1 MDTLRPGL
9 LGQKEM
15 VVEEKDLASVMGNVG
30 AEVLSTH
37 CVVLLMELAS
47 GNAVEDHLDQ
57 GQMVVGTWI
66 GIRHLAAVPK
76 GFRVTAESRLTEIQG
91 RKLTFDVAAY
101 DPYEKI
107 AEGRNELLIV
117 SADRFLERVKRK
129 LQGHTSG
136 RRSHEHI

>member
-1 MDTLRPGL
+1 MEPLRPGL
-9 LGQKEM
+9 CGQKEM

-30 AEVLSTH
+30 ADVLSTH

-47 GNAVEDHLDQ
+47 RNAVEDHLGQ

-76 GFRVTAESRLTEIQG
+76 GFKVRAESRLREIQG

-129 LQGHTSG
+129 L
-136 RRSHEHI
+136 

>member
-1 MDTLRPGL
+1 MNLLSPGL

-15 VVEEKDLASVMGNVG
+15 VVEEQHLASVMGNVG
-30 AEVLSTH
+30 VEVLSTH

-47 GNAVEDHLDQ
+47 RNAVESLLEK

-76 GFRVTAESRLTEIQG
+76 GLKVRAESRLTEIRG
-91 RKLTFDVAAY
+91 RKLTFDVSVY
-101 DPYEKI
+101 DPKEKI

-117 SADRFLERVKRK
+117 SADKFLERVKRK
-129 LQGHTSG
+129 L
-136 RRSHEHI
+136 

>member
-1 MDTLRPGL
+1 MEPLRPGL
-9 LGQKEM
+9 CGQKEM

-30 AEVLSTH
+30 ADVLSTH

-47 GNAVEDHLDQ
+47 RNAVEDHLGR
-57 GQMVVGTWI
+57 GQVVVGTWI

-76 GFRVTAESRLTEIQG
+76 GFKVRAESRLREIQG

-117 SADRFLERVKRK
+117 SADRFLERVNRK
-129 LQGHTSG
+129 V
-136 RRSHEHI
+136 

>member
-47 GNAVEDHLDQ
+47 RNAVEDHLDQ

-76 GFRVTAESRLTEIQG
+76 GFKVRAESRLREIQG
-91 RKLTFDVAAY
+91 RRLTFDVVAY

-117 SADRFLERVKRK
+117 LVDRFREKVKRK
-129 LQGHTSG
+129 L
-136 RRSHEHI
+136 

>member
-1 MDTLRPGL
+1 MDMLRPGL

-47 GNAVEDHLDQ
+47 RNAVNKFLGKD
-57 GQMVVGTWI
+57 QMVVGTWI
-66 GIRHLAAVPK
+66 DIRHLAAVPK
-76 GFRVTAESRLTEIQG
+76 GFKVRAESRLREIQG

-101 DPYEKI
+101 DRSEKI

-117 SADRFLERVKRK
+117 SADRFLERVNRK
-129 LQGHTSG
+129 L
-136 RRSHEHI
+136 

>member
-1 MDTLRPGL
+1 

-15 VVEEKDLASVMGNVG
+15 VVEEGDLASVMGNVG

-47 GNAVEDHLDQ
+47 RNAVEDHLDQ

-76 GFRVTAESRLTEIQG
+76 GFKVRAESRLREIQG

-129 LQGHTSG
+129 LRGPTPG
-136 RRSHEHI
+136 MRSHEHI

>member
-1 MDTLRPGL
+1 MEPLRPGL
-9 LGQKEM
+9 FGQKEM

-30 AEVLSTH
+30 ADVLSTH

-47 GNAVEDHLDQ
+47 RNAVDKFLGQ

-76 GFRVTAESRLTEIQG
+76 GFKVRAESRLREIQG

-129 LQGHTSG
+129 L
-136 RRSHEHI
+136 

>member
-1 MDTLRPGL
+1 MKPLRPGL
-9 LGQKEM
+9 FGQKEM
-15 VVEEKDLASVMGNVG
+15 VVQEKDLSSVTGNVG

-47 GNAVEDHLDQ
+47 RDAVEKFLEK

-76 GFRVTAESRLTEIQG
+76 GFKVRAESRLSEVQG
-91 RKLTFDVAAY
+91 RRLFFDVAAF
-101 DPYEKI
+101 DPHEKI

-117 SADRFLERVKRK
+117 SSERFIERVKRK
-129 LQGHTSG
+129 F
-136 RRSHEHI
+136 

>member
-1 MDTLRPGL
+1 MEKLRPGL
-9 LGQKEM
+9 FGQKEM
-15 VVEEKDLASVMGNVG
+15 VVEEKDLSSVTGNVG

-47 GNAVEDHLDQ
+47 RNAVEKLLED
-57 GQMVVGTWI
+57 GRMVVGTWI

-76 GFRVTAESRLTEIQG
+76 GFKVRAESSLRAIQG
-91 RKLTFDVAAY
+91 RKLIFDVAAY

-107 AEGRNELLIV
+107 ADGRNELLIV

-129 LQGHTSG
+129 L
-136 RRSHEHI
+136 

>member
-1 MDTLRPGL
+1 MEPLRPGL
-9 LGQKEM
+9 FGQKEM
-15 VVEEKDLASVMGNVG
+15 VVDEKDLSSVAGNVG

-47 GNAVEDHLDQ
+47 RDAVEKFLEK

-76 GFRVTAESRLTEIQG
+76 GCKVRAESRLMEVQG
-91 RKLTFDVAAY
+91 RKLVFDVAAF
-101 DPYEKI
+101 DPHEKI

-117 SADRFLERVKRK
+117 STDRFLEKVNRK
-129 LQGHTSG
+129 K
-136 RRSHEHI
+136 

>member
-1 MDTLRPGL
+1 MAEETAMEPLRPGL
-9 LGQKEM
+9 CGQTEM

-30 AEVLSTH
+30 VDVLSTH

-47 GNAVEDHLDQ
+47 RNAVEDRLGQ

-76 GFRVTAESRLTEIQG
+76 GFKVRAESRLKEVHG

-101 DPYEKI
+101 DRCGKI

-117 SADRFLERVKRK
+117 SLDRFLERAKRK
-129 LQGHTSG
+129 L
-136 RRSHEHI
+136 

>member
-1 MDTLRPGL
+1 MDLLSPGL

-15 VVEEKDLASVMGNVG
+15 VVEEQHLASVMGNVG
-30 AEVLSTH
+30 VEVLSTH

-47 GNAVEDHLDQ
+47 RNAVESLLEK

-76 GFRVTAESRLTEIQG
+76 GFKVRAESRLREIQG

-129 LQGHTSG
+129 L
-136 RRSHEHI
+136 